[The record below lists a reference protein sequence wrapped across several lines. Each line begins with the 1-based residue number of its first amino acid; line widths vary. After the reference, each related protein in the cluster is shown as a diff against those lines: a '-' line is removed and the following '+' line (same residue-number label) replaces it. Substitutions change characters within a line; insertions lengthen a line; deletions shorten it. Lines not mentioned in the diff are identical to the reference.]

1 MALYFSFLDS
11 YTRALV
17 IPAVIGISFYFFG
30 TAYSPIYSLL
40 TVLWAIGFVEW
51 WRVRERL
58 ISLRFGTRG
67 AERVERRRANYDP
80 RFPWWKRELRI
91 LASVPVILAFAGLL
105 AVLMTAIFVFE
116 AFVTHLYT
124 GPGHKF
130 IVSSGCFLYLCRVV
144 DRILYLVL

>member
-1 MALYFSFLDS
+1 M
-11 YTRALV
+11 
-17 IPAVIGISFYFFG
+17 IGISFYFFG

-40 TVLWAIGFVEW
+40 LVLWAIGFVEW

-80 RFPWWKRELRI
+80 KFPWWKRELRI

-130 IVSSGCFLYLCRVV
+130 IVSAGPHIYAASLTQQ
-144 DRILYLVL
+144 IL